1 MLYEM
6 AQRYDGNTGKSW
18 EETSTLRGALKGWSR
33 TGAARDELWPYDP
46 HDEDNSVHGTLT
58 LARLLDARTRPLRS
72 YRKIREH
79 RVAAM
84 KGALA
89 DGHVLYVSA
98 RLHAGW
104 YRLFLRD
111 DDDHPVITILPGEE
125 PLGGHAFV
133 IVGYDDDRAAFWVHN
148 SWGPEWGVEGYA
160 LLPYADW
167 EARGQDAWVVD
178 IEPLLSR
185 DGDAAGGAAAGGA
198 PAGGGSATA
207 AETRSYRDMWPHL
220 VVLRDDGRLASD
232 GLYEMDARSVGT
244 MLFLF
249 QEATI
254 EWKRRRLAIVVDGGY
269 LPTAE
274 TIERQRAVRDRLMNE
289 EIYPIFVIWETS
301 WWSDLE
307 DELSQWLERF
317 QGSPDHVDVERAAI
331 DRSIAGLLWY
341 EIVRRSSAAC
351 ASPAGG
357 ARLLAEAIAIK
368 RSQPPTPRRG
378 PFDLHLV
385 SHGAGDLLATELA
398 GLLPQ
403 PISTATALAPATAVP
418 TFEGVYG
425 ALLDRGRLDHLAV
438 VTLDAVAEA
447 ADRVGPLDRSFLRLI
462 PELRVDPG
470 EAASQWQ
477 PVLGPAMGVGDRH
490 VVEARLGAHRDA
502 GRLTCVDVSESSH
515 LDLVWDVAVHD
526 SLVGTMRSHESS
538 FVRLPTV
545 QSDPLASARAALRER

>member
-79 RVAAM
+79 RVDAM

-133 IVGYDDDRAAFWVHN
+133 IVGYDDERAAFWVHN

-178 IEPLLSR
+178 IEPPLSR
-185 DGDAAGGAAAGGA
+185 DGDVAGDVASGRADRRLPPRPSRTATCGRIWWCCATTAGWRRTASTRWTRDPSA
-198 PAGGGSATA
+198 PCSSSSRRRPSSGSAGVWRSWSTA
-207 AETRSYRDMWPHL
+207 DTS
-220 VVLRDDGRLASD
+220 RL
-232 GLYEMDARSVGT
+232 
-244 MLFLF
+244 
-249 QEATI
+249 
-254 EWKRRRLAIVVDGGY
+254 RRRSNVN
-269 LPTAE
+269 
-274 TIERQRAVRDRLMNE
+274 ERVRDRLMND
-289 EIYPIFVIWETS
+289 EIYPIFVVWETS

-307 DELSQWLERF
+307 DELSEWLERF
-317 QGSPDHVDVERAAI
+317 RGLTGSCRRRTRG
-331 DRSIAGLLWY
+331 DRSVDRGTPLVRGRPPVIGRVRVTGRWRQAARRGDHDQAEPTTHAQARPLRSPSRVPRRRRPPRHRTGRVAATADLDGDRSRPGDGRADLRGC
-341 EIVRRSSAAC
+341 VRRPARPRSARSSGGRDPRCSRGGRRSCRAPRPVVPPAHPRTSDRSRRGRV
-351 ASPAGG
+351 AVAAGG
-357 ARLLAEAIAIK
+357 RAGHGC
-368 RSQPPTPRRG
+368 RG
-378 PFDLHLV
+378 SD
-385 SHGAGDLLATELA
+385 
-398 GLLPQ
+398 
-403 PISTATALAPATAVP
+403 
-418 TFEGVYG
+418 
-425 ALLDRGRLDHLAV
+425 
-438 VTLDAVAEA
+438 
-447 ADRVGPLDRSFLRLI
+447 
-462 PELRVDPG
+462 
-470 EAASQWQ
+470 
-477 PVLGPAMGVGDRH
+477 H
-490 VVEARLGAHRDA
+490 VVEDRLGAHRDA